1 MTEITS
7 TRSNAMVD
15 PALHVWHGE
24 VPVYLFLGGLTAGIM
39 VLCGAWLLQR
49 PPERHDRS
57 RALAL
62 LPWAA
67 PVLLSV
73 GMLFLWLDLEN
84 RLNVLRFYTVLRP
97 ASPMSWGAWIL
108 LLIYPASL
116 LLAWR
121 TTPPE
126 LRVCPLSL
134 FSRRYARSRFGAAA
148 QRRFA
153 RLTRF
158 AERHTRTI
166 ALANI
171 MLGAALGVYTG
182 VLLGTLG
189 ARPLWSSPLLG
200 PLFLVSGM
208 STGAAFMLLH
218 PLRRSERALL
228 GRADAVLIVLELGI
242 IGLWLSGLLTGGAA
256 SRDAAHALLGGS
268 YTVAFWTLV
277 IVLGLLTPLLAS
289 LLELRHGSVPG
300 RAAALLVLAG
310 GFALRWILVSAGQ
323 HGGWTNVV
331 LW

>member
-1 MTEITS
+1 MTEMTS

-15 PALHVWHGE
+15 PALHIWHGE
-24 VPVYLFLGGLTAGIM
+24 IPLYLFLGGLTAGIM
-39 VLCGAWLLQR
+39 VLCGAWLLR
-49 PPERHDRS
+49 WPPEQHDRS

-67 PVLLSV
+67 PALLSI

-121 TTPPE
+121 TTPSE
-126 LRVCPLSL
+126 LRVCPLSQL
-134 FSRRYARSRFGAAA
+134 SRRYAMSRFGVAA
-148 QRRFA
+148 QGRFEG
-153 RLTRF
+153 LTRF
-158 AERHTRTI
+158 AERHTRSI
-166 ALANI
+166 ARANI
-171 MLGAALGVYTG
+171 MLGAALGIYTG

-200 PLFLVSGM
+200 PLFLVSGI

-218 PLRRSERALL
+218 PLRQSERAVL
-228 GRADAVLIVLELGI
+228 GRADALLIVLELGI
-242 IGLWLSGLLTGGAA
+242 IGLWLIGLLTGGAA
-256 SRDAAHALLGGS
+256 SREAAHAILGGP
-268 YTVAFWTLV
+268 YTAAFWTLV
-277 IVLGLLTPLLAS
+277 VALGLLTPLLAAT
-289 LLELRHGSVPG
+289 LELRQGYVPG

>member
-15 PALHVWHGE
+15 PALHIWHGE
-24 VPVYLFLGGLTAGIM
+24 IPVYLFLGGLTAGIM
-39 VLCGAWLLQR
+39 VLSGAWLLR
-49 PPERHDRS
+49 WPPEQHDRS

-67 PVLLSV
+67 PALLSI

-121 TTPPE
+121 TTPLE
-126 LRVCPLSL
+126 LRVCPLAQL
-134 FSRRYARSRFGAAA
+134 SRRYAGSRVGAAA
-148 QRRFA
+148 QRRFTWLSA
-153 RLTRF
+153 F
-158 AERHTRTI
+158 AERHTRRI
-166 ALANI
+166 ALSSI
-171 MLGAALGVYTG
+171 VLGAALGIYTG

-200 PLFLVSGM
+200 PLFLVSGL
-208 STGAAFMLLH
+208 STGAAFMLLY
-218 PLRRSERALL
+218 PLWQSERALL
-228 GRADAVLIVLELGI
+228 GRADALLIVLELGI
-242 IGLWLSGLLTGGAA
+242 IGLWLIGLLTGGAA
-256 SRDAAHALLGGS
+256 TREAILGGP
-268 YTVAFWTLV
+268 YTTAFWTLV
-277 IVLGLLTPLLAS
+277 VATGLLTPLLAS
-289 LLELRHGSVPG
+289 ALELRHGQLPG